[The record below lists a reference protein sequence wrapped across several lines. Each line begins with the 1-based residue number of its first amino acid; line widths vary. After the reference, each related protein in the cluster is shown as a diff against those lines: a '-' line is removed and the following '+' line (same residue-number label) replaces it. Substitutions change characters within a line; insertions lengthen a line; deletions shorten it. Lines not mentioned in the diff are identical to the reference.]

1 MLREILSNTYNLCRY
16 RQWKTIDVICS
27 SRNTDMTLQTVGQCR
42 SEESF
47 NSGRQILLAMGLKTK
62 SLISCLFFLWSIT
75 VFFTHI
81 EAVRYIL
88 ISKICFCL
96 LMVQIADHNYHY
108 FRCFIFLQDLK
119 VFFNSVGVISV
130 TVFG

>member
-1 MLREILSNTYNLCRY
+1 
-16 RQWKTIDVICS
+16 
-27 SRNTDMTLQTVGQCR
+27 MTLQTVGQCG

-47 NSGRQILLAMGLKTK
+47 NSGRQILLAMDLKTK

-119 VFFNSVGVISV
+119 VFFNSVRVISV